1 MDKMILLVEDNPDDV
16 ELTLRAFKKNNML
29 NPVKVARDGEA
40 AQIILG
46 LGEKPAVKPVRPAV
60 VLLDLRLPKLD
71 GMEVLRRIR
80 TN

>member
-16 ELTLRAFKKNNML
+16 ELTLRAFKKNDML
-29 NPVKVARDGEA
+29 NPVQIARDGVEA
-40 AQIILG
+40 LNILG
-46 LGEKPAVKPVRPAV
+46 LGAKPAAKPDLPAV
-60 VLLDLRLPKLD
+60 VLLGLKLPKLD